1 MNVSLEVHNLVD
13 IFTSWSLVVFHVS
26 VIDRIH
32 VHCIAQEDKT
42 DGGGKTEKNA
52 LKESQNSLY
61 PYRIETLVLL
71 NRKSKLFE
79 AKKI

>member
-32 VHCIAQEDKT
+32 VLCMAQEDET
-42 DGGGKTEKNA
+42 DGGGNTERNA
-52 LKESQNSLY
+52 LEESYNSLY
-61 PYRIETLVLL
+61 SYRI
-71 NRKSKLFE
+71 
-79 AKKI
+79 

>member
-1 MNVSLEVHNLVD
+1 MNPSLEVHILVD

-32 VHCIAQEDKT
+32 VHCMEQKDET

-52 LKESQNSLY
+52 LGES
-61 PYRIETLVLL
+61 
-71 NRKSKLFE
+71 
-79 AKKI
+79 